1 MRGASPELLVQI
13 LAKQIFIAA
22 LLGRR
27 TLAGLSSEIG
37 AGWIIAIVAVCI
49 GIAIEGYALVKGPP
63 VLKAL
68 IVFSV
73 CLLAVSL
80 AFPMT
85 KSPQWPALLSAG
97 GIRYWF
103 SPMLAFIASI
113 VWMLQGRNRPLIQ
126 WTAIALLLVM
136 VFGIVQV
143 WGHPRLVDFRFPEYV
158 RKLSSQPS
166 GTTLSVPINPAGFT
180 MQLMKR

>member
-1 MRGASPELLVQI
+1 MARV
-13 LAKQIFIAA
+13 
-22 LLGRR
+22 
-27 TLAGLSSEIG
+27 AGS
-37 AGWIIAIVAVCI
+37 W
-49 GIAIEGYALVKGPP
+49 
-63 VLKAL
+63 
-68 IVFSV
+68 
-73 CLLAVSL
+73 
-80 AFPMT
+80 
-85 KSPQWPALLSAG
+85 

-103 SPMLAFIASI
+103 FPMLAFIASI

-136 VFGIVQV
+136 VFGIVQD

-166 GTTLSVPINPAGFT
+166 GTTLFVPINPAGFT